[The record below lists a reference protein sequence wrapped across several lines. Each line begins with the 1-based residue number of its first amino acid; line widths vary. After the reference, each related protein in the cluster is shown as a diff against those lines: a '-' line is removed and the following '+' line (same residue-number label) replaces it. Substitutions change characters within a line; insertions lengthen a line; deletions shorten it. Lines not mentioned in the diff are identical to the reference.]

1 MNFVLIGINTL
12 IILKKSL
19 ELLLEKLNLAYLQKT
34 TLIPNSKKK
43 TKDHL
48 NIEKKT
54 KLYTKVKSN
63 FYQLEIVFDMVVL
76 MILLNSGFLGIYY
89 QFFFESGP
97 IKNDAPWLNAAFVFA
112 FFMMYQIIGM
122 PFEIY
127 KTFKIEGTFGFNQT
141 TLFLWIKDKLK
152 GFFLSV
158 ILMYPLLIGVMSL
171 LNALEAYWWVFAF
184 ILVCLF
190 QFILQ
195 LIFPKIILPLFNKLT
210 PLQKGPLKK
219 RLLTLAEKSHFHSKE
234 ILAMDG
240 SKRSTHSN
248 AFFTGMGKYK
258 RIVFFDTLLKQL
270 NPSQVEAVLAHEIGH
285 YKKKHLIKSLFV
297 SIFLGFLMFYVLD
310 YLTFHSI
317 FNSSFNLPQGHFAST
332 FIIFILIFQV
342 ASFLLSPFINFFSRK
357 NEYEAD
363 AFATKI
369 LKTPKALIETLY
381 ILSEK
386 NLSNPKPHPFYSLF
400 YYSHPSVLEREK
412 ALRTKKNTI

>member
-1 MNFVLIGINTL
+1 MNLVLIGLNTL
-12 IILKKSL
+12 IILKKSIQL
-19 ELLLEKLNLAYLQKT
+19 SLEKLNLAYLNKT
-34 TLIPNSKKK
+34 TFASNSKKK
-43 TKDHL
+43 KDYS

-54 KLYTKVKSN
+54 TLYTKVKSN
-63 FYQLEIVFDMVVL
+63 FYQLEIIFDMIVL
-76 MILLNSGFLGIYY
+76 MILLNSDFLGIYY
-89 QFFFESGP
+89 QFFFESEP
-97 IKNDAPWLNAAFVFA
+97 IKNQDPWLNAAFVFI
-112 FFMMYQIIGM
+112 FFTMYQMISI

-127 KTFKIEGTFGFNQT
+127 KTFKIESIFGFNQT
-141 TLFLWIKDKLK
+141 TLSLWIKDKIK
-152 GFFLSV
+152 GLLLSM
-158 ILMYPLLIGVMSL
+158 ILMYPLLVGIMSL
-171 LNALEAYWWVFAF
+171 LNTLGTYWWVVAF

-190 QFILQ
+190 QFVLQ
-195 LIFPKIILPLFNKLT
+195 LIFPKMILPLFNKLT
-210 PLQKGPLKK
+210 PLPKGSLKK
-219 RLLTLAEKSHFHSKE
+219 KLFTLAEKTHFHSKE
-234 ILAMDG
+234 ILMMDG

-258 RIVFFDTLLKQL
+258 RIVLFDTLLNQL
-270 NPSQVEAVLAHEIGH
+270 NSAQVEAVLAHEIGH

-317 FNSSFNLPQGHFAST
+317 FNPSFNLPQGHFSST

-342 ASFLLSPFINFFSRK
+342 VSFLLSPFINFFSRK

-369 LKTPKALIETLY
+369 LKTPKALIQALH

-400 YYSHPSVLEREK
+400 YNSHPTVLEREK
-412 ALRTKKNTI
+412 TLINKKNKI